1 MPKRVRPWPS
11 IPLWVPWG
19 GGSTRVFDC
28 GGPLPSVWTTVDTP
42 SGHMHRP
49 LFPGLPGHD
58 LLGWSNAFRTT
69 PLSLFHPLPLHAGP
83 HSVRSRGSGTCQTS
97 CEPTVG
103 RAAFC
108 PAAQLPVATAGWQPV
123 AMAGG
128 LTAVTAGRL
137 PAVTAEL
144 GRAVRVHALVAGL
157 FLVRVAVAL
166 RRCRS

>member
-1 MPKRVRPWPS
+1 M
-11 IPLWVPWG
+11 
-19 GGSTRVFDC
+19 
-28 GGPLPSVWTTVDTP
+28 
-42 SGHMHRP
+42 
-49 LFPGLPGHD
+49 
-58 LLGWSNAFRTT
+58 
-69 PLSLFHPLPLHAGP
+69 
-83 HSVRSRGSGTCQTS
+83 
-97 CEPTVG
+97 
-103 RAAFC
+103 
-108 PAAQLPVATAGWQPV
+108 